1 MQQNGFRS
9 YHQQDVKSG
18 APVVLDVIPP
28 HYANL
33 HQHQTT
39 PPQSPNTTQHYT
51 KDCTSPGS
59 DSMSTSK
66 SGTSVSNND
75 PNIRRYRTAFTR
87 DQLARLEKEFYKENY
102 VWFQNRR
109 MKDKRQRMAIAWP
122 YAAVYTDPAF
132 AASLL
137 QAAASTLPLH
147 YPQAAPPMYPPH
159 YPRYNPWGQGF
170 ALPPMP
176 NATLN
181 LQTPLNTLGH
191 QTMNLTSQNLNMN
204 LGLGLE
210 MPRYP
215 SGFDA
220 PRQLPVSPRSS
231 PVHSDVSLSPAPEGL
246 LMKVSPN
253 NHTQTDIQV
262 PDKPKLFK
270 PYKCET

>member
-1 MQQNGFRS
+1 
-9 YHQQDVKSG
+9 
-18 APVVLDVIPP
+18 
-28 HYANL
+28 
-33 HQHQTT
+33 
-39 PPQSPNTTQHYT
+39 
-51 KDCTSPGS
+51 
-59 DSMSTSK
+59 
-66 SGTSVSNND
+66 
-75 PNIRRYRTAFTR
+75 
-87 DQLARLEKEFYKENY
+87 
-102 VWFQNRR
+102 

-170 ALPPMP
+170 ALPQTTLPMP
-176 NATLN
+176 PNTTLN
-181 LQTPLNTLGH
+181 LQTPINALGH
-191 QTMNLTSQNLNMN
+191 QSMNLAGQTLGQNLNMN

-246 LMKVSPN
+246 LMKVSPT
-253 NHTQTDIQV
+253 TQTQTEIQV
-262 PDKPKLFK
+262 PEKPKLFK